1 MLRAQDWLNLSM
13 HWVGVLSFGNCAE
26 VLISVGCCCGLMGGC
41 ALRVEGL
48 VVRYGDKV
56 AVKGLS
62 FVVNGG
68 EVYCLLGP
76 NGAGK
81 TSTIKAVLGLVRYE
95 GLIDVLG
102 LGPPSPG
109 VMNSV
114 GVVMESPAV
123 LEALTPR
130 EFFEFLGSV
139 RGVFNA
145 RRVETLIDAFEL
157 RDYLDTPIAALSA
170 GNRQKVAI
178 VAALLHEPRLLLLD
192 EPFNFLDT
200 KSVRVF
206 KEVMRRHVESGGS
219 ILFSTH
225 IMEVAER
232 ICDRVGIL
240 NEGVLITEGTID
252 EVKERVKAGTLE
264 DAFLKAIHA
273 DEEIRAILE
282 GL

>member
-1 MLRAQDWLNLSM
+1 MVDY
-13 HWVGVLSFGNCAE
+13 
-26 VLISVGCCCGLMGGC
+26 
-41 ALRVEGL
+41 ALRVRGL
-48 VVRYGDKV
+48 TVKYGNKV
-56 AVKGLS
+56 AVRNVS
-62 FVVNGG
+62 FRVNNG
-68 EVYCLLGP
+68 ETYCLLGP

-81 TSTIKAVLGLVRYE
+81 TSIIRAVLGLVRYE

-109 VMNSV
+109 VMNEV

-139 RGVFNA
+139 RGRFNVK
-145 RRVETLIDAFEL
+145 RVEALIEAFEL
-157 RDYLDTPIAALSA
+157 GDYLDTPIAALSA

-178 VAALLHEPRLLLLD
+178 IAALLHEPRLLLLD
-192 EPFNFLDT
+192 EPFNFLDV

-232 ICDRVGIL
+232 VCDRVGIL

-252 EVKERVKAGTLE
+252 EVKEGVKAGTLE
-264 DAFLKAIHA
+264 DALLKAIHA
-273 DEEIRAILE
+273 DDEIRALLD

>member
-1 MLRAQDWLNLSM
+1 M
-13 HWVGVLSFGNCAE
+13 
-26 VLISVGCCCGLMGGC
+26 
-41 ALRVEGL
+41 
-48 VVRYGDKV
+48 
-56 AVKGLS
+56 
-62 FVVNGG
+62 
-68 EVYCLLGP
+68 
-76 NGAGK
+76 
-81 TSTIKAVLGLVRYE
+81 
-95 GLIDVLG
+95 
-102 LGPPSPG
+102 
-109 VMNSV
+109 
-114 GVVMESPAV
+114 
-123 LEALTPR
+123 
-130 EFFEFLGSV
+130 
-139 RGVFNA
+139 
-145 RRVETLIDAFEL
+145 

-232 ICDRVGIL
+232 VCDRVGIL

-252 EVKERVKAGTLE
+252 EIKEGVKAGTLE